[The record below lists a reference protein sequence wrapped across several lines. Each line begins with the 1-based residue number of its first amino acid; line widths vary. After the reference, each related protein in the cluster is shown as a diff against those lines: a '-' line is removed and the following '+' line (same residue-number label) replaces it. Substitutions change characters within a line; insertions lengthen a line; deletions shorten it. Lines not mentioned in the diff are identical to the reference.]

1 MGKTYKKIS
10 KKKKNQRIIDI
21 FEKKIHLK
29 NQISPFLKKS
39 RNTIFTINYSD
50 QNYKQY
56 FYNSFN
62 VNCIK
67 LIVNYTNTFDYI
79 DIKNFKSKLIDLV
92 KYLMMDE
99 MEIVILSLIIDN
111 YGLNNYEYKIDEYLL
126 FLGLFTKKLSNNNLD
141 FIFKIINET
150 KPYFILDYIIWENNI
165 IPFIPNIILINER
178 YQELNKFNSNVKLQK
193 KILDYNSIVQQI
205 ELPNNDHS
213 EKTENNNVKET
224 NLIDELLSKKK
235 KNDNG
240 NKYINPQNLNV
251 NNLYFHNQISLF
263 DYNNNNNFLVNF
275 NNYNDNQN
283 IIYNINEEND
293 NLFLFNDNRNNNLT
307 NQYFFVPNISSI
319 FNNNNFY

>member
-39 RNTIFTINYSD
+39 RNTIFTINYSE

-56 FYNSFN
+56 FNNTFN

-67 LIVNYTNTFDYI
+67 LIVNYTNKFDYI

-293 NLFLFNDNRNNNLT
+293 NLFLFNNNRNNNLT

-319 FNNNNFY
+319 FNNNDFY

>member
-39 RNTIFTINYSD
+39 RNTIFTINYSE

-56 FYNSFN
+56 FNNTFN

-67 LIVNYTNTFDYI
+67 LIVNYTNKFDYI

-240 NKYINPQNLNV
+240 NKYINTQNLNV

-293 NLFLFNDNRNNNLT
+293 NLFLFNNNRNNNLT